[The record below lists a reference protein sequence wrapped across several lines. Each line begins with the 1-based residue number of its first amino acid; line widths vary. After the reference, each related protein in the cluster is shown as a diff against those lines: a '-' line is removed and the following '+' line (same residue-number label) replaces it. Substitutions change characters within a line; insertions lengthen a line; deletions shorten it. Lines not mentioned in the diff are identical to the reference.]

1 MRELAETTSRIMDH
15 RFLGNPVSEILT
27 TLLIIFIALGLV
39 RLVQVFVI
47 RRLRK
52 IFATTATTWDDLL
65 IHVLETNVI
74 PSLYVIIVWLGLR
87 DFDLRP
93 SVRDLMRSLATIV
106 ITLMAVRIVLS
117 VVNHGIRSYWS
128 RQGGGQSAAREKNLN
143 GIVTVAKIAVWILG
157 AILLMDNLGIK
168 VSAFVAGLGIT
179 GIAVALAA
187 QAILGDLF
195 SFFVIFFD
203 QPFEVG
209 HNIKVDNFQGDV
221 EHIGLKTTRL
231 RSGDGEQ
238 IIISN
243 KNLTDS
249 RVQNFR
255 RMHRRRVS
263 FSLELDLRTPV
274 ETLRTIPDLVKGQF
288 ARFSDVTFE
297 RCHLR
302 QFSPSGLR
310 FEAAY
315 VVETPDFTRH
325 LDVQQES
332 NLGILEELEKAG
344 VRLAVQRQEVRVRQD
359 AGAQA
364 AETRD
369 GDG

>member
-1 MRELAETTSRIMDH
+1 MRELAETTSRVMDH
-15 RFLGNPVSEILT
+15 RFLGNPVREILT
-27 TLLIIFIALGLV
+27 TLLIILIALGLV
-39 RLVQVFVI
+39 RLFQVFII

-65 IHVLETNVI
+65 IRVLETNVI

-87 DFDLRP
+87 DFNLRP
-93 SVRDLMRSLATIV
+93 SVRDLLRSLATIV
-106 ITLMAVRIVLS
+106 ITLMAIRIVLS
-117 VVNHGIRSYWS
+117 LVNHGIRSYWS
-128 RQGGGQSAAREKNLN
+128 RQDGGQSAAREKNLN
-143 GIVTVAKIAVWILG
+143 GIITVAKIAVWILG

-263 FSLELDLRTPV
+263 FSLELDLDTKA

-302 QFSPSGLR
+302 QFSPTGLR

-315 VVETPDFTRH
+315 VVETPDFARH

-344 VRLAVQRQEVRVRQD
+344 VRLAVQRQEVRVRKD
-359 AGAQA
+359 D
-364 AETRD
+364 D
-369 GDG
+369 GSKDGEG

>member
-1 MRELAETTSRIMDH
+1 MRELAETTSRFMDH

-27 TLLIIFIALGLV
+27 TLAVILISLFLV
-39 RLVQVFVI
+39 RMVQVYVM

-52 IFATTATTWDDLL
+52 VFAATATTWDDLL
-65 IHVLETNVI
+65 IHILETNVI

-93 SVRDLMRSLATIV
+93 SVRDLLRGVATVV
-106 ITLMAVRIVLS
+106 ISLMAIRIVLS

-128 RQGGGQSAAREKNLN
+128 RQGGSGQSAAREKNLN
-143 GIVTVAKIAVWILG
+143 GIVTVAQIAVWILG
-157 AILLMDNLGIK
+157 AILIMDNLGIK

-249 RVQNFR
+249 RVQNFK
-255 RMHRRRVS
+255 RMHRRRVN
-263 FSLELDLRTPV
+263 FSLELDLDTPA
-274 ETLRTIPDLVKGQF
+274 ETLKTIPDLVKGQF

-297 RCHLR
+297 RCHFR
-302 QFSPSGLR
+302 QFTPSGLR

-315 VVETPDFTRH
+315 VVETPDFVRH
-325 LDVQQES
+325 LDVQHES
-332 NLGILEELEKAG
+332 NLGIREELEKAG
-344 VRLAVQRQEVRVRQD
+344 VRLAVQRREIRVRKD
-359 AGAQA
+359 EEAKDGEA
-364 AETRD
+364 A
-369 GDG
+369 